1 MATEGVVPSAQD
13 IAAEFVRQYY
23 HVLGQ
28 LPHEARRLYVD
39 ASVVSRPDVTG
50 TMMSFTSVEAINKHI
65 LSCDFENTKFEV
77 LSVDSQNSLEDG
89 IFIMVIGF
97 MTGKDN
103 QRRKFSQM
111 FYLAR
116 QNTLVVLNDM
126 LRYVD
131 QEDSSTTETPC
142 EPVTEIVRPADGL
155 NKAEKTELKQK
166 NVASVEKSVNAA
178 VEKNAAPLDNGKMK
192 QSEKAVITQKVTEP
206 DAAPQPDGAKR
217 SFADIVGSMAKNAAP
232 FQVKSPVQAP
242 VQKPKYVGQPRA
254 AAAPQKPAYV
264 SKSIKKNDQKVIE
277 VPGTSIFV
285 ANLPLNAM
293 PPQLFELF
301 KDFGPIK
308 ENGIQVRSSRG
319 NANPVCFGFISF
331 ETVASVQSV
340 LQAAK
345 NTPFMLADR
354 KLRVK
359 EKEVDYDGSKPSG
372 KTKGGSNK
380 TQNDSTDS
388 SKTENGSADDSKT
401 NGSAEDGEKEFKQV
415 KSRRNRK
422 KSEAAH

>member
-155 NKAEKTELKQK
+155 KKAEKTELKQK

-308 ENGIQVRSSRG
+308 ENGIQVRSSRVLIFDLSCLCAISLLITCPTLVTRIPHFSYVSRVMLIQFASG
-319 NANPVCFGFISF
+319 LSPLKLLPQSRACFRLPRTRPSCLQTVSF
-331 ETVASVQSV
+331 V
-340 LQAAK
+340 
-345 NTPFMLADR
+345 
-354 KLRVK
+354 
-359 EKEVDYDGSKPSG
+359 
-372 KTKGGSNK
+372 
-380 TQNDSTDS
+380 
-388 SKTENGSADDSKT
+388 
-401 NGSAEDGEKEFKQV
+401 
-415 KSRRNRK
+415 
-422 KSEAAH
+422 